1 MKRIV
6 LLLVLITLT
15 VAAVAVRIETT
26 SGITHKGEFVTKTGD
41 MYFIKTTM
49 GNVTVFEEEITAA
62 YSDAGIDITE
72 SFIAM
77 DPTQEPAQDIQP
89 SPYLIKNLNQ
99 LSTPLWVFTIASIGY
114 YVYVISKME

>member
-26 SGITHKGEFVTKTGD
+26 SGITHKGEFVKKTGD

-77 DPTQEPAQDIQP
+77 DPTQELAQDIQP